1 MRKRSVFACAPAAGL
16 ALGLAA
22 LAAAPAVRAAPAQQE
37 GDAYTRYELLAPGS
51 AKFRITYDVTVF
63 TPGATAFFNPIRPGS
78 ISTDEQ
84 VTDRATG
91 EPLKFEV
98 VDGAVAQAAG
108 IRSAQPGEQYI
119 RVTLARPVPADGGQ
133 GRILI
138 EKTYQ
143 DPKSY
148 FTSGDEIVF
157 KRGLG
162 IKHNA
167 VVLPPGFELTACN
180 TPSQV
185 IQQKDGRILVS
196 FLNSTAAEAPL
207 ELHARRT
214 LGRAATPQPS
224 AGDRIG
230 ERSAQTRDIV
240 YFLKQPETHAFSL
253 YHDYT
258 ETRPGVAEYVNVVRE
273 GSAVSEPSGRN
284 LDTGAPLGV
293 QVLKGA
299 QITAAGL
306 KEEGLEHPG
315 PETEAVVFRF
325 PAVEPHHSARLRM
338 SETYADPGRYKLVGD
353 ELVWDRALG
362 RAVNAVVLPDGWA
375 LTHVSVP
382 ATVSTLPDGRVRLD
396 LINPAPG
403 NLDVLITARRR

>member
-1 MRKRSVFACAPAAGL
+1 MRIWITAA
-16 ALGLAA
+16 AAA
-22 LAAAPAVRAAPAQQE
+22 LALATTARAAQQE
-37 GDAYTRYELLAPGS
+37 GDAYTRYELLAPGTG
-51 AKFRITYDVTVF
+51 KFRITYDVTVF
-63 TPGATAFFNPIRPGS
+63 TPGATRFFNPIRPGS
-78 ISTDEQ
+78 VSTDER
-84 VTDRATG
+84 VSDRATG
-91 EPLKFEV
+91 QPLAFSV
-98 VDGAVAQAAG
+98 VDGAVAKAAG
-108 IRSAQPGEQYI
+108 LEGAKPGDQFI

-138 EKTYQ
+138 EKTYE
-143 DPKSY
+143 DAKSY
-148 FTSGDEIVF
+148 FVRGDEIVF

-162 IKHNA
+162 IKRNS
-167 VVLPPGFELTACN
+167 VVLPQGYELVACN

-196 FLNSTAAEAPL
+196 FLNATAAEAPL

-214 LGRAATPQPS
+214 LGRAAAPAPS
-224 AGDRIG
+224 AGDKVD
-230 ERSAQTRDIV
+230 ERAAQTRDIV
-240 YFLKQPETHAFSL
+240 YFLKQPETHAFAL

-273 GSAVSEPSGRN
+273 GSTVSDPSGRN
-284 LDTGAPLGV
+284 LDTGEPLGV
-293 QVLKGA
+293 EVLKGA
-299 QITAAGL
+299 QIGAAGL
-306 KEEGLEHPG
+306 KEPGLEHPG

-325 PAVEPHHSARLRM
+325 PAVQPRHSARLRM

-403 NLDVLITARRR
+403 DLDVLITARRR

>member
-1 MRKRSVFACAPAAGL
+1 MRKRTAFVRGQAAGFALALATLAATPAA
-16 ALGLAA
+16 
-22 LAAAPAVRAAPAQQE
+22 RAAPAQQE

-51 AKFRITYDVTVF
+51 GTFRITYDVTVF
-63 TPGATAFFNPIRPGS
+63 TPGGTAFFNPIRPGS
-78 ISTDEQ
+78 VSTDER

-98 VDGAVAQAAG
+98 VDGATAKAAG
-108 IRSAQPGEQYI
+108 LDDAKPSDQFI

-138 EKTYQ
+138 EKTYA
-143 DPKSY
+143 DAKSY
-148 FTSGDEIVF
+148 FVRGDEIVF

-167 VVLPPGFELTACN
+167 VLLPEGYELVACN

-196 FLNSTAAEAPL
+196 FLNYTAAEAPL
-207 ELHARRT
+207 ELHARKT
-214 LGRAATPQPS
+214 LGKAAAAAPS
-224 AGDRIG
+224 AADKLD
-230 ERSAQTRDIV
+230 ERAAQTRDIV

-258 ETRPGVAEYVNVVRE
+258 ETRPGVADYVNVVRE
-273 GSAVSEPSGRN
+273 GSTVSDPSGRN
-284 LDTGAPLGV
+284 LDTGEALGV
-293 QVLKGA
+293 EVLKGA
-299 QITAAGL
+299 EITAKGV
-306 KEEGLEHPG
+306 KEPGLEHPSAG
-315 PETEAVVFRF
+315 TEAVVFRF
-325 PAVEPHHSARLRM
+325 PAVQPHHSARLRM
-338 SETYADPGRYKLVGD
+338 SETYTDLDRYKVVGD

-382 ATVSTLPDGRVRLD
+382 ATVSTLPDGRVRVD
-396 LINPAPG
+396 LINPVPG
-403 NLDVLITARRR
+403 DLAVLITARRR

>member
-1 MRKRSVFACAPAAGL
+1 MKIRSIFG
-16 ALGLAA
+16 ALSAAA
-22 LAAAPAVRAAPAQQE
+22 LVAAAAPALHAAQAE

-51 AKFRITYDVTVF
+51 GKFHIVYDVTVF
-63 TPGATAFFNPIRPGS
+63 TPGATTFFNPIRPGS
-78 ISTDEQ
+78 VSTDER
-84 VTDRATG
+84 VVDLATG
-91 EPLKFEV
+91 APLKFEV
-98 VDGAVAQAAG
+98 VDGAVARGEGIDGAKAG
-108 IRSAQPGEQYI
+108 DQFI

-138 EKTYQ
+138 EKTYE

-148 FTSGDEIVF
+148 IARGDEIVF
-157 KRGLG
+157 KRTLG
-162 IKHNA
+162 IKHNS
-167 VVLPPGFELTACN
+167 VVLPQGFELTACN

-185 IQQKDGRILVS
+185 IQQPDGRILVS

-214 LGRAATPQPS
+214 LGRASAAAPS

-230 ERSAQTRDIV
+230 ERALQTRDIV
-240 YFLKQPETHAFSL
+240 YFLKQPETHAFAL

-258 ETRPGVAEYVNVVRE
+258 ETRAGVADYINVVRE
-273 GSAVSEPSGRN
+273 GSTVSDPSGRN
-284 LDTGAPLGV
+284 LDTGEALGV
-293 QVLKGA
+293 EVLAGD
-299 QITAAGL
+299 QITKAGL
-306 KEEGLEHPG
+306 HEDGLEHP
-315 PETEAVVFRF
+315 TAQTQAVVFRF
-325 PAVEPHHSARLRM
+325 PPVQPNHSARLRM
-338 SETYADPGRYKLVGD
+338 SETYADPGRYKLNGD

-396 LINPAPG
+396 LVNPAPG
-403 NLDVLITARRR
+403 DLAVLITARRR